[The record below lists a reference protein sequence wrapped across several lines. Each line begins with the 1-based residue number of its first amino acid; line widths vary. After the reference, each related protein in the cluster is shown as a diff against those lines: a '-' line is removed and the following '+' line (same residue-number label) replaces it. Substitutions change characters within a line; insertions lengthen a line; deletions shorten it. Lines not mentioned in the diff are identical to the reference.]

1 MKLFYTKFI
10 TIFLLLLAMCSLLML
25 TGAVKSVYADCP
37 PDMIFYWKFEEESC
51 NVYYDHNGTND
62 GECSGVC
69 PVYTSSGMINGGQ
82 VFDGETVGINVQADT
97 FFNWGLND
105 SFSIEYL
112 LLIIDLSS

>member
-37 PDMIFYWKFEEESC
+37 PDMISYWKFEEESC

-62 GECSGVC
+62 GECSSVC
-69 PVYTSSGMINGGQ
+69 PVYVIGHDQWRTSIRWR
-82 VFDGETVGINVQADT
+82 DCRH
-97 FFNWGLND
+97 
-105 SFSIEYL
+105 
-112 LLIIDLSS
+112 